1 MCYKVYFIHWIT
13 FCWPCFAPYNP
24 TSYRQQPKISKISF
38 VLENYPSTG
47 AFLLTNISYVHLYQG
62 ELVEDSSIQRSSV
75 VTAIVWHPVRKIL
88 AIGWQS
94 GDVLIWNEHDHEL
107 HEASSIHQSAVQVI
121 QWSNN
126 GNRLVTSDQV
136 CFNEGWSTTKNNDDN

>member
-1 MCYKVYFIHWIT
+1 M
-13 FCWPCFAPYNP
+13 
-24 TSYRQQPKISKISF
+24 
-38 VLENYPSTG
+38 
-47 AFLLTNISYVHLYQG
+47 
-62 ELVEDSSIQRSSV
+62 EDSSIQRSSV

-136 CFNEGWSTTKNNDDN
+136 CSNEGWSITMIIHFRCIT

>member
-1 MCYKVYFIHWIT
+1 M
-13 FCWPCFAPYNP
+13 
-24 TSYRQQPKISKISF
+24 
-38 VLENYPSTG
+38 
-47 AFLLTNISYVHLYQG
+47 
-62 ELVEDSSIQRSSV
+62 EDSSIQRSSL

-107 HEASSIHQSAVQVI
+107 HEASSIHQSAVRII

-126 GNRLVTSDQV
+126 GNRLVTTDEVFVQDK
-136 CFNEGWSTTKNNDDN
+136 CFTEGWSTIMV